1 MSNVSVPFIDL
12 DRMVRSRLRNM
23 ISAFARFVMRV
34 VYSRMTLAEDGVS
47 ATRLRRLAV
56 FEANK
61 HEVTGA
67 WPWGEQVLTDEVFMS
82 DPASYMAMRTSFL
95 NTPGGFEAY
104 QLSDHLLVPAGF
116 AWHE

>member
-67 WPWGEQVLTDEVFMS
+67 WPWGEQVLTPSVFLA
-82 DPASYMAMRTSFL
+82 DAASLNLMRATYRA
-95 NTPGGFEAY
+95 TPCGFEEF
-104 QLSDHLLVPAGF
+104 QISDALKVPLGF
-116 AWHE
+116 DWTE